1 LINNFLA
8 LADGKL
14 VMHPTNKPFKVKQID
29 SIGIWTDAF
38 INYAKVVIDI
48 KGSGCHYSSILIQEQ
63 NR

>member
-1 LINNFLA
+1 LSKQY

-14 VMHPTNKPFKVKQID
+14 VMHPTHKPLKVKQID

-48 KGSGCHYSSILIQEQ
+48 LPYKQTKSVN
-63 NR
+63 NRKTVKT